1 MSSKQAVAA
10 ALAMLTECG
19 LVKVGPE
26 DNLEDKMNVWHL
38 VLGDVVS
45 DSVLKDATLAVCR
58 AVEKQYGVI
67 TPRDLMAAAERL
79 RKGRIRETCKR
90 SPIPVGDRDAV
101 DQCAYARG
109 WLWAVGEGLSLEEAD
124 RNGLA
129 AVVCYKAVE
138 GREPETR
145 PERLL
150 SRLSEAIK
158 PDRVPWVG
166 YVNKIPVKRL
176 TAAPSGGEDVDP
188 AQVEAVKVKLQALA
202 GSHVVPN

>member
-26 DNLEDKMNVWHL
+26 DNLADKVNVWHL

-45 DSVLKDATLAVCR
+45 DGVLKDATLAVCR
-58 AVEKQYGVI
+58 AVEKQYGVV

-79 RKGRIRETCKR
+79 RKDRIREVCKR
-90 SPIPVGDRDAV
+90 TPVPVGDRDAV

-109 WLWAVGEGLSLEEAD
+109 WLWAVGEGLTLEEAEQH
-124 RNGLA
+124 GQA
-129 AVVCYKAVE
+129 AVMCYRAVE
-138 GREPETR
+138 SREPETC

-150 SRLSEAIK
+150 GRLDEAIK
-158 PDRVPWVG
+158 PDRVPWAG
-166 YVNKIPVKRL
+166 YADKIAVKRL
-176 TAAPSGGEDVDP
+176 TDAPSGNEGVGP
-188 AQVEAVKVKLQALA
+188 AQVEAVKAKLQALTN
-202 GSHVVPN
+202 SHAVPE

>member
-26 DNLEDKMNVWHL
+26 DNLADKVNVWHL

-45 DSVLKDATLAVCR
+45 DGVLKDATLAVCR

-67 TPRDLMAAAERL
+67 TPRDLMAAAEQL
-79 RKGRIRETCKR
+79 HKDRIRETCKR
-90 SPIPVGDRDAV
+90 TPIPVGDRDAV

-109 WLWAVGEGLSLEEAD
+109 WLWAVGEGLSIEEAD

-129 AVVCYKAVE
+129 AVMCYKAVE
-138 GREPETR
+138 SREPETR

-150 SRLSEAIK
+150 NRLSEAIK
-158 PDRVPWVG
+158 SDKVPWVG
-166 YVNKIPVKRL
+166 YVDKVPVKRL
-176 TAAPSGGEDVDP
+176 TAAPSGVEDVDP
-188 AQVEAVKVKLQALA
+188 AQMEAVKAKLQALT

>member
-26 DNLEDKMNVWHL
+26 DNLEDKVSVWHL

-67 TPRDLMAAAERL
+67 TPRDLMAAAEKL
-79 RKGRIRETCKR
+79 RKGRIREVCKR
-90 SPIPVGDRDAV
+90 TPVPVGDRDAV

-129 AVVCYKAVE
+129 AVMCYKAVE

-150 SRLSEAIK
+150 GRLSEAIK
-158 PDRVPWVG
+158 PDRVPWAG
-166 YVNKIPVKRL
+166 YVNKIPAKRL
-176 TAAPSGGEDVDP
+176 TAAPSGGEEGDP
-188 AQVEAVKVKLQALA
+188 AQGGGVKTKKQKTTRSPL
-202 GSHVVPN
+202 VPP